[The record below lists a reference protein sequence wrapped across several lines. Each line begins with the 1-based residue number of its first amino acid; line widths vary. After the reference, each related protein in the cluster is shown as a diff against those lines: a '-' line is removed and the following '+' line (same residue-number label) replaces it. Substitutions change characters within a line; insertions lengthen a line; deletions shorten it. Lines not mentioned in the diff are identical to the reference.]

1 MPIPYSNDLRKKV
14 INLLEKEKKSQNQV
28 AKMLD
33 IGQSTISKWYIRHKE
48 QGHCD
53 FKGYNN
59 NRDKIKVKDP
69 DRIKELIKKSPFIT
83 AKEIAR
89 KLSLDVTDVT
99 ILNYIKRLGL
109 SFKKTQGFIEKE
121 MKE

>member
-14 INLLEKEKKSQNQV
+14 INLLEKENKSQNQV

-33 IGQSTISKWYIRHKE
+33 IGQSTISKWHIRHKE

-59 NRDKIKVKDP
+59 NLDKIKVKDP
-69 DRIKELIKKSPFIT
+69 DRIRELIKKTPFIT
-83 AKEIAR
+83 AKEIAK

-109 SFKKTQGFIEKE
+109 SFKKTQGFTEKE
-121 MKE
+121 TKE